1 MLSPEY
7 LDAAPDALVE
17 LLRQLED
24 DILRDAARRIGKTE
38 EITDTAQWQ
47 LWRLEQLEGLR
58 EDVVRLLSQ
67 YSGKTD
73 EELRRIFQDSGT
85 VALAEDDAVYQ
96 AAGKSPPPVNAS
108 PALLNLLNAGYRQT
122 RGTWQNLTATTANTV
137 TGQFEAALDRAWF
150 QVSSG
155 AFSYATAIKRAVDDL
170 SRDMTYVT
178 YPSGHRDT
186 LEVAARRAV
195 LTGVNQTA
203 GGLQVQRM
211 DDMDCSFVETT
222 AHPGARPEHVVWQGR
237 VFHRGGT
244 VTVDGVEYPDF
255 VGTTGYGTGPG
266 LCGWN
271 CRHSFFPFF
280 PGLSERAYSE
290 EKLREYSARDMEYN
304 GRMYTRYELSQIQRG
319 LERRV
324 RKWKRQYLA
333 EDAAGADTAE
343 ASVRLR
349 TAREQLRQFARQTG
363 LDLDGNRIGVS
374 GFGRSQANRA
384 TAGAEW
390 YYKAWANVPGFKA
403 PKTLA
408 EYYEIKY
415 NNPEQWARLRR
426 DHDTLLKI
434 DQKSWSPEF
443 KKKAV
448 ETFLAFQA
456 EGIEITDHGVARFL
470 DRSRGKKGLP
480 PYSIQ
485 DIVVQFRQPINYI
498 QDDGK
503 TIRLYNGRAIVAT
516 KENVIVSIV
525 DRKGPKSSWRKYDES
540 DDRST

>member
-38 EITDTAQWQ
+38 QITDTAQWQ

-58 EDVVRLLSQ
+58 EDVVRRLSQ
-67 YSGKTD
+67 YSGQT
-73 EELRRIFQDSGT
+73 EEALRRIFQESGT
-85 VALAEDDAVYQ
+85 AALSEDDAVYQ
-96 AAGKSPPPVNAS
+96 AAGKSPPPANAS
-108 PALLNLLNAGYRQT
+108 PALVNLLNAGYRQT

-137 TGQFEAALDRAWF
+137 AGQFESVLDRAWF

-155 AFSYATAIKRAVDDL
+155 AFSYASAIKQAVDGL
-170 SRDMTYVT
+170 SRDMAYVT

-203 GGLQVQRM
+203 GKLQLQRM
-211 DDMDCSFVETT
+211 EDMDCSFVETT
-222 AHPGARPEHVVWQGR
+222 AHPGARPEHALWQGR
-237 VFHRGGT
+237 VFHRGGA

-255 VGTTGYGTGPG
+255 VSTTGYDTGPG

-333 EDAAGADTAE
+333 EDAAGADTTE

-363 LDLDGNRIGVS
+363 LNLDSSRIGVS
-374 GFGRSQANRA
+374 GFGRSQASRA

-390 YYKAWANVPGFKA
+390 YYKAWSNVPGFKA

-426 DHDTLLKI
+426 DHDTLFKI

-470 DRSRGKKGLP
+470 DRSRGKNGFP
-480 PYSIQ
+480 PFSIQ
-485 DIVVQFRQPINYI
+485 DVVNTLKLPANYI
-498 QDDGK
+498 QPDGRK
-503 TIRLYNGRAIVAT
+503 VWFYEQLAIIRTAEGAIVSFVRMKT
-516 KENVIVSIV
+516 
-525 DRKGPKSSWRKYDES
+525 PKSNWEAI
-540 DDRST
+540 